1 MDHDGGGKLDFAEF
15 LEHAYGIYKNYVE
28 FETAGVD
35 VPTAE
40 EKFAELDVNKDK
52 YVYPLEL
59 RKTSFSFKLRMIII
73 NFLIK

>member
-1 MDHDGGGKLDFAEF
+1 MDYDGDGKLDFAEF

-28 FETAGVD
+28 FEAAGAH

-52 YVYPLEL
+52 YICIHWDLEN
-59 RKTSFSFKLRMIII
+59 
-73 NFLIK
+73 NFVKKPHKISLNFQAF